1 MKLQTPVADAQC
13 KVSIS
18 YKDKITMI
26 GSCFSD
32 NVGKSLS
39 NYGFDVCVN
48 PFGTLYNPVS
58 ILRSIERLIS
68 ARAFTEDDCVQIGA
82 GDERYCSFSHHT
94 SFARA
99 GKEEFLDNANQALQ
113 KASRYFAESTKVII
127 TLGTSWCFRNTSSG
141 QIVSNCLKRHPAEF
155 VRERLSA
162 QETADCL
169 KKIMELCRNA
179 ESDTFRPKEFIF
191 TVSPI
196 RHFKDGAHG
205 NQISKA
211 GLLLGIEEI
220 LGLELI
226 GRDFVLEAE
235 GDAGIDH
242 GLPLHDIQIVFH
254 GDVDVGKDLQIGLPA
269 EGGAGLFALV
279 GGLLFQTADV
289 LALFKVEGVFK
300 AVAPDGGVE
309 ELGGILGG
317 AGAQTVQA
325 QRVLVVVALTAVLAA
340 GVQLAED
347 QLPVI
352 LLLLLVPVHG
362 TAAALVLHLNGV
374 VGKAGDGDEIAVT
387 LTGLINGVGH
397 DLEYGVLTALQ
408 TVRAKNNARTL
419 ADAVCALQCGDGFVA
434 VTGFLSHSYLP
445 RVSNCK

>member
-113 KASRYFAESTKVII
+113 KASRHFAECTKVII

-141 QIVSNCLKRHPAEF
+141 QIVSNCLKRHPGEF

-162 QETADCL
+162 QETADCR
-169 KKIMELCRNA
+169 KKIMELCKDA

-211 GLLLGIEEI
+211 SLLLGVESAIQATDDSQGTIPGTDYFPAYEI
-220 LGLELI
+220 MMDEL
-226 GRDFVLEAE
+226 RDYRFY
-235 GDAGIDH
+235 
-242 GLPLHDIQIVFH
+242 
-254 GDVDVGKDLQIGLPA
+254 
-269 EGGAGLFALV
+269 
-279 GGLLFQTADV
+279 
-289 LALFKVEGVFK
+289 
-300 AVAPDGGVE
+300 
-309 ELGGILGG
+309 
-317 AGAQTVQA
+317 
-325 QRVLVVVALTAVLAA
+325 
-340 GVQLAED
+340 AED
-347 QLPVI
+347 MCHPTSQTTEYILERFLDWALP
-352 LLLLLVPVHG
+352 
-362 TAAALVLHLNGV
+362 TAE
-374 VGKAGDGDEIAVT
+374 KT
-387 LTGLINGVGH
+387 R
-397 DLEYGVLTALQ
+397 LEENIRNFKRGCHIENYSNRLQ
-408 TVRAKNNARTL
+408 RI
-419 ADAVCALQCGDGFVA
+419 
-434 VTGFLSHSYLP
+434 
-445 RVSNCK
+445 